1 MKQKKLYVG
10 SLPYK
15 ITEAELRTL
24 FSSAGEVAD
33 LRIITDKI
41 NGQSKGFAFVEMAT
55 VEGAEK
61 ALEEING
68 KEVGGRKLIVSE
80 ARAPQQRTP
89 GSGGGRGPSSF
100 RGGNNAQQRPPRR
113 DHNRSFHSHNED
125 FE

>member
-15 ITEAELRTL
+15 ITEAELRSL

-55 VEGAEK
+55 IEGAEK

-80 ARAPQQRTP
+80 ARAPQPRTP
-89 GSGGGRGPSSF
+89 GGRGPSSY
-100 RGGNNAQQRPPRR
+100 RGGNTQQRPPRR